1 MKKLFLIIS
10 LAFCL
15 FAFAGCGGA
24 KSYTGEYGYENYGVK
39 YGVKVQV
46 QVKGDKIT
54 GVEILQS
61 DYTAATPEDIWDGK
75 PTWDE
80 GLSALLKSFEG
91 KTVEEIRAINV
102 AVKDDGEPYTTDDGV
117 QVNYGG
123 LVITGATMGS
133 GRLLLAVQ
141 NALSNM

>member
-1 MKKLFLIIS
+1 MGRG
-10 LAFCL
+10 AFRT
-15 FAFAGCGGA
+15 F
-24 KSYTGEYGYENYGVK
+24 K
-39 YGVKVQV
+39 
-46 QVKGDKIT
+46 
-54 GVEILQS
+54 
-61 DYTAATPEDIWDGK
+61 
-75 PTWDE
+75 
-80 GLSALLKSFEG
+80 
-91 KTVEEIRAINV
+91 EIRAINV